1 MGFIDVIKEKAKAC
15 KKTIVLPESE
25 DRRTYEA
32 AAQILKEGIADIVIV
47 GTKEAVEKGSEG
59 LDISGAKVVDPATSD
74 RTAAYI
80 DNW

>member
-1 MGFIDVIKEKAKAC
+1 M
-15 KKTIVLPESE
+15 
-25 DRRTYEA
+25 
-32 AAQILKEGIADIVIV
+32 IV

-80 DNW
+80 DKLVELRQKKGMTP